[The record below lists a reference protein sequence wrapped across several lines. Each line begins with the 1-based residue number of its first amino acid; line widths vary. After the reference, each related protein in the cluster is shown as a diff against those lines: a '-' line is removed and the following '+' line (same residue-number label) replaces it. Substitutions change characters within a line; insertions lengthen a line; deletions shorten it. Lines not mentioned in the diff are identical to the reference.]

1 MTLASGFSVEFDAVG
16 EWSDV
21 DAPMNVAIT
30 NDGFIPQPIRDYV
43 TTNYTDAGI
52 NEISR
57 DSRGYE
63 VELTNQIELQFDQ
76 NGNFVRV
83 DN

>member
-1 MTLASGFSVEFDAVG
+1 
-16 EWSDV
+16 
-21 DAPMNVAIT
+21 VAA
-30 NDGFIPQPIRDYV
+30 
-43 TTNYTDAGI
+43 NYTDAGI

-57 DSRGYE
+57 DRRGYE